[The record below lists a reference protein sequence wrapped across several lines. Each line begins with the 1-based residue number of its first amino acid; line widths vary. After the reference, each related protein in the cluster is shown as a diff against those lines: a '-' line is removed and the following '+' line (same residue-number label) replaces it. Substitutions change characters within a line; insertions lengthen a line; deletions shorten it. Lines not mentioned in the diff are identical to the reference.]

1 MGYNSNAQEPAWDAL
16 PLPPFPRERA
26 LLAVSLKTE
35 ILTEKWQHVIL
46 EPICNGAGV
55 SSLID
60 LEPVL
65 DAVCVQNIMQLAGVD
80 LQAILI
86 ADIKRNSAVL
96 AQRLDVLINK
106 S

>member
-1 MGYNSNAQEPAWDAL
+1 MGYDSNAQEPAWDAL

-46 EPICNGAGV
+46 ESVRYLARV

-60 LEPVL
+60 LEAVL
-65 DAVCVQNIMQLAGVD
+65 DSVLVQSIMQLAGVN
-80 LQAILI
+80 L
-86 ADIKRNSAVL
+86 
-96 AQRLDVLINK
+96 
-106 S
+106 